1 MTTQLKIMCILLA
14 LLFIYYVFHTV
25 IQRKINE
32 KQSILWFLSG
42 LFFLL
47 LAIFPKVMTTTAVLL
62 GIVYK
67 PTLLF
72 LLGIMFSVVILFYHA
87 IQITTLSEQNRRL
100 AQQIGLLKLDIEE
113 FKNEKKHQVTREE
126 VL

>member
-14 LLFIYYVFHTV
+14 LLFIYYVFHNV

-32 KQSILWFLSG
+32 KQSILWFVSG
-42 LFFLL
+42 LTFLL
-47 LAIFPKVMTTTAVLL
+47 LAIFPQVMTTTAVLL

-87 IQITTLSEQNRRL
+87 IQITTLSEQNRKL

-113 FKNEKKHQVTREE
+113 FKNEKKHQITREE